1 MWWRTTIAVGHIVD
15 WLISGCGMPCFACTR
30 QSPELS
36 LAKTLSA
43 MDQDVVDEVLVEA
56 SRNVDSMK
64 KLER

>member
-1 MWWRTTIAVGHIVD
+1 
-15 WLISGCGMPCFACTR
+15 
-30 QSPELS
+30 
-36 LAKTLSA
+36 